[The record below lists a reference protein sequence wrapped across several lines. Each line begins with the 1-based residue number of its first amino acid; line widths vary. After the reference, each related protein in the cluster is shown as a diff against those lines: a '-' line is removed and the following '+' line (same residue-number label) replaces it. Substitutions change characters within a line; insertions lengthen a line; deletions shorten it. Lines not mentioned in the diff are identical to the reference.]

1 LWHLKPSQVF
11 WRIRYSLFRSG
22 IDFSLPPELREI
34 KGQWVK
40 PAQKYQSLMGVGT
53 FKFLNEIK
61 LLENIGWDGIGCT
74 KLWCYNL
81 HYFDDLNA
89 LGACER
95 SNEHREL
102 MIDWVKCNYP
112 GIGVGWDSYPTSLRI
127 VNWIKWSLAGRKLSD
142 DCLQSLVIQIR
153 WLNKNIEWHILGN
166 HLFANAKALMF
177 AGFFFDNVESKKW
190 LNKGLRIITEE
201 FEEQVLQDGGH
212 FELSPMYHSIFVED
226 VLDLINLCRTFP
238 DINLKLDLK
247 RFTETAS
254 TMMLWLNDMCHPD
267 DEISFFNDAAI
278 GIAPSPAEIRSYST
292 RLNITRLDKS
302 YSKKKLLIK
311 HYPDSGYM
319 QLSTPKAKIFLD
331 VSAIGPNYLPGHGHA
346 DTLSFEM
353 SLFGKRVFVNGG
365 TSQYGNGGLVRLE
378 ERGTAAHNTVEI
390 NGQNSS
396 EVWSG
401 FRVAKRAKPF
411 GLVVNKTNTSLLVS
425 CKHDGYGRLAGSPI
439 HKRSWM
445 LSEKKLL
452 VHDSIDGT
460 FHSAKACFLI
470 HPDIKINNEGKSRWK
485 LLVPGINEY
494 IDIVAL
500 KGLARIEAGFFSPE
514 FGVRLPTWRLII
526 EFDHSN
532 EIVTEIKWNTDG

>member
-1 LWHLKPSQVF
+1 M
-11 WRIRYSLFRSG
+11 RILG
-22 IDFSLPPELREI
+22 IDPGLARVGYGVIDVEPRKGKQEGSQRMVDCGIIRTDPGRSEGERMVEIARDLRQIIRIHQPELASVE
-34 KGQWVK
+34 K
-40 PAQKYQSLMGVGT
+40 
-53 FKFLNEIK
+53 
-61 LLENIGWDGIGCT
+61 
-74 KLWCYNL
+74 
-81 HYFDDLNA
+81 
-89 LGACER
+89 
-95 SNEHREL
+95 
-102 MIDWVKCNYP
+102 
-112 GIGVGWDSYPTSLRI
+112 
-127 VNWIKWSLAGRKLSD
+127 
-142 DCLQSLVIQIR
+142 
-153 WLNKNIEWHILGN
+153 
-166 HLFANAKALMF
+166 
-177 AGFFFDNVESKKW
+177 FFFYRSSNTIAVVQARGVLIMTLTRFGLPIVE
-190 LNKGLRIITEE
+190 
-201 FEEQVLQDGGH
+201 
-212 FELSPMYHSIFVED
+212 
-226 VLDLINLCRTFP
+226 FP
-238 DINLKLDLK
+238 P
-247 RFTETAS
+247 RQ
-254 TMMLWLNDMCHPD
+254 
-267 DEISFFNDAAI
+267 
-278 GIAPSPAEIRSYST
+278 
-292 RLNITRLDKS
+292 
-302 YSKKKLLIK
+302 IK
-311 HYPDSGYM
+311 
-319 QLSTPKAKIFLD
+319 QALT
-331 VSAIGPNYLPGHGHA
+331 GHGHA

-365 TSQYGNGGLVRLE
+365 TSQYGIGGLVRLE

-390 NGQNSS
+390 NGENSS

-425 CKHDGYGRLAGSPI
+425 CKHDGYARLAGSPI

-452 VHDSIDGT
+452 VHDSIDGA